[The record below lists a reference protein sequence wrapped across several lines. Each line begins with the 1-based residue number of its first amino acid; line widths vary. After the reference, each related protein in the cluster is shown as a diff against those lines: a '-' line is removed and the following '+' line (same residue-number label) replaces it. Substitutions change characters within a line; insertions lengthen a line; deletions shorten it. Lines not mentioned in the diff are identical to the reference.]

1 MGLRAVAPA
10 LASVADAVEAAA
22 VLVGGVALAG
32 AGAGAGAGVCAW
44 APLAARH
51 KANAIRDK

>member
-32 AGAGAGAGVCAW
+32 AGAGAGVWAW